1 MKCKECGANI
11 EKGKLYCPDCG
22 AEVQIVSAYNVMED
36 EFFLDV
42 QHQTADGADADQTDA
57 SEEELSG
64 EMPRAMLK
72 KNLYISISAAAL
84 GFFVLLFFAFFV
96 LRKDG
101 DAMSAKRGGYEQAV
115 EALAKSDY
123 ARAMTAFA
131 DARAKQPEELSYYFW
146 QAWLQKQQGDTEKQK
161 ETLKEILLLDKENIY
176 ACKNLID
183 VYVAEED
190 FEALHELSATYEDSR
205 LAALFSDYRVQPPVM
220 ELQPEPFRQGDALTL
235 TAADGLNIY
244 YTLDGTSPVTDG
256 TLYYAPIYLESGSYT
271 VMATSCNEKGYYSP
285 VVTEEV
291 KVEVAYQ
298 LDMPQVTPD
307 SGEYL
312 TRQTIYVNVPDGCS
326 AYYTWNGPDP
336 TTASSK
342 YSGGIA
348 MPEGNNVL
356 AVIVVDQFG
365 NTSSVQRVNYIYMP

>member
-1 MKCKECGANI
+1 MKWVWKA
-11 EKGKLYCPDCG
+11 
-22 AEVQIVSAYNVMED
+22 ASA
-36 EFFLDV
+36 
-42 QHQTADGADADQTDA
+42 
-57 SEEELSG
+57 LS
-64 EMPRAMLK
+64 LT
-72 KNLYISISAAAL
+72 LAL
-84 GFFVLLFFAFFV
+84 GLGAGCGKYPDPLPPD
-96 LRKDG
+96 DG
-101 DAMSAKRGGYEQAV
+101 FDEKIGTDV
-115 EALAKSDY
+115 PCLALSDG
-123 ARAMTAFA
+123 
-131 DARAKQPEELSYYFW
+131 E
-146 QAWLQKQQGDTEKQK
+146 G
-161 ETLKEILLLDKENIY
+161 
-176 ACKNLID
+176 
-183 VYVAEED
+183 VYEED
-190 FEALHELSATYEDSR
+190 FVVQVR
-205 LAALFSDYRVQPPVM
+205 AA
-220 ELQPEPFRQGDALTL
+220 EPT
-235 TAADGLNIY
+235 NEIY